1 MKRLFT
7 ILCVVLTTV
16 SAHAVLKEKDLSQTL
31 QILRIE
37 LTTSHRE
44 LTQQIDLAK
53 KQNERVRN
61 NLLETMQRSNQN
73 SLMLYSQKLDYVFDL
88 TYACHEATE
97 QYHEF
102 QRQQLPFKMFRMKA
116 ESEIARYDSLIISLK
131 AMPVTLLDERA
142 KIDRNV
148 CMTLATNIRNSLEE
162 NRSTLS
168 DYIRYYDMTEKRLSH
183 LNDYAQKRYNDIQTS
198 IFKNGGDSYFTIVK
212 EWGRYWKTMVRTVKK
227 KYEPNEHSQWDS
239 KYIFGM
245 LISVIFY
252 AIAATLI
259 NFLGIRYI
267 IPKRL
272 RTEEFMKKRACIT
285 MATTTITFAIILGLM
300 LALVDQ
306 NFIIMASNLLVEY
319 AWLMGVILIS
329 LLLRVKGDQI
339 KSAFRI
345 YTPLMF
351 VTFLVIGIR
360 IILIP
365 NELVNM
371 VFPPILLVCA
381 LWQWNVITRHNRNVP
396 RSDMLYTYISL
407 AVFIVSVVCSWSGYT
422 LMAVQILIWWIMQ
435 LTCILTITCVSGYI
449 KLYGE
454 RHHLEER
461 PVTQTWLYDFVY
473 QVLLP
478 VMGVASVMISI
489 YWAADVFN
497 LSDLCWRIFKA
508 FFVDMENLK
517 LSILTI
523 AIVISLWFLF
533 AYVNRTVLKLL
544 RMHYET
550 KDPTTAA
557 SREVMGKNVLQV
569 LVWGAWFLIT
579 MSVLRISMQWLL
591 VVTGGLSTGIGF
603 ASKDIIENIY
613 YGISLMTGRI
623 KVGDL
628 IQVDDTTGKVTSI
641 SYTSTVIEALTGEVI
656 TFQNSQLFAK
666 NYKNL
671 TRNHGYVLQI
681 ITFGVAYGT
690 NLAQVKQLVEEALNA
705 ARITGVDRKKPI
717 SSVIYELGDSS
728 VNFKLFVWSEA
739 LKRALITSEVLRI
752 VYDTLN
758 QHNIEIPFPQQDVH
772 IRN

>member
-1 MKRLFT
+1 M